1 MAQNGELQVNIKQ
14 RNHLRD
20 VCET

>member
-20 VCET
+20 VCES